1 MAEHAQDSTMPTSI
15 QPEPPIQNQVQ
26 PEVTPASAG
35 QKRSLDEASE
45 DEPMMDQQNAPA
57 SSSHASPAQKKIRLS
72 DPGIGDSG
80 DENEDAIPASPGSP
94 DPEPTETSNKDIG
107 GDNDDDDDDDD
118 EDEDDDEDANDEDDK
133 EGKVEEP
140 TQDDDEAEITAG
152 PRDWNSA
159 SHKVVRTSF
168 GAALPILKTRGVLN
182 RKPASSADTE
192 SPKDAETKTDAA
204 SNDKAGVESTAISG
218 DPGTTGKSRSRSKS
232 KSRSRSGSEAPD
244 RSTMRRKSIDWK
256 LPELQLDVK
265 GGRKKQFLA
274 WCEEFCSDNAP
285 NVAKVDARLLR
296 RGYLVRLE
304 ATSIPEQVRKESKK
318 AARNTDSSQMDK
330 TISRFVG
337 NGKESSDLSE
347 GEIMSESEPEDK
359 PENKPSNLVE
369 KQLQQL
375 PGSGGSGK
383 IQLSREEELEQ
394 LRLYFPRASQTNF
407 CVICAKNGHRAND
420 CPPPT
425 CRHCQDQGGHT
436 SAQCPTRVRCTKCQ
450 RLGHIKKSC
459 LEKLASAP
467 GEAELECAV
476 CCATDHLEDDCES
489 LWCTYYPNPENII
502 KVQSIP
508 AFCYSCGADNHFGG
522 DCGLYNN
529 ISTHSKDD
537 TWTVA
542 HRDLY
547 VDPDT
552 DVLAV
557 SWVPPPPPD
566 PERPD
571 FGGRSIV
578 PQRNH
583 VYFESDDEEEGEFIQ
598 PPVRNRAPPPGRQQ
612 IRINGQAGT
621 SAANGTGS
629 GARQRDSRNQRRNE
643 SGGGG
648 GRSGRNPPLPPGPP
662 PSSLPARPPGGSSG
676 GSSSRGG
683 GAGGGR
689 RGRGGFSRVRGGHR

>member
-1 MAEHAQDSTMPTSI
+1 MPTSM
-15 QPEPPIQNQVQ
+15 QPESPVQDQVQ
-26 PEVTPASAG
+26 PEVAPASTG

-45 DEPMMDQQNAPA
+45 DEPALDQQNAPT
-57 SSSHASPAQKKIRLS
+57 SSGHASPAPKKIRLS
-72 DPGIGDSG
+72 EPGIGQSD
-80 DENEDAIPASPGSP
+80 DQKEAAIPASPGSP
-94 DPEPTETSNKDIG
+94 DPEPTETSNMDTG
-107 GDNDDDDDDDD
+107 GDGDDDGEDADSDDDDDD
-118 EDEDDDEDANDEDDK
+118 EAA
-133 EGKVEEP
+133 KVEDSAQGDGGAV
-140 TQDDDEAEITAG
+140 TAAG

-168 GAALPILKTRGVLN
+168 GAALPALKTRAVLN
-182 RKPASSADTE
+182 RITASSADRK
-192 SPKDAETKTDAA
+192 SPKDIQTKTNVDADTT
-204 SNDKAGVESTAISG
+204 NDKAGVESAVSSG
-218 DPGTTGKSRSRSKS
+218 DAVAAGKSRSRSKS

-256 LPELQLDVK
+256 LPELQLEVQ

-274 WCEEFCSDNAP
+274 WCQEFCSANEPNA
-285 NVAKVDARLLR
+285 AKADARLLR
-296 RGYLVRLE
+296 RGYLIRLE

-318 AARNTDSSQMDK
+318 AARNTESSQMDK
-330 TISRFVG
+330 IISGFVG
-337 NGKESSDLSE
+337 NAEESCELSE
-347 GEIMSESEPEDK
+347 GEIMSESEPAERS
-359 PENKPSNLVE
+359 ENKPSNTLHKE
-369 KQLQQL
+369 LEQLL
-375 PGSGGSGK
+375 PVSGGSGK
-383 IQLSREEELEQ
+383 VQLSREEELEQ
-394 LRLYFPRASQTNF
+394 LRLYFPRASKTDF

-425 CRHCQDQGGHT
+425 CRHCQDQGHT

-459 LEKLASAP
+459 PEKLASAA

-489 LWCTYYPNPENII
+489 LWCTYYPDPENIV

-522 DCGLYNN
+522 DCGLYN

-542 HRDLY
+542 NRDRY

-552 DVLAV
+552 DVLPV

-583 VYFESDDEEEGEFIQ
+583 IYFESDDEEEGEFIQ
-598 PPVRNRAPPPGRQQ
+598 PPVRSRPPPPGRQQ
-612 IRINGQAGT
+612 IRINGQAGA
-621 SAANGTGS
+621 SAANGTS
-629 GARQRDSRNQRRNE
+629 SSRHRESRNQRMNDGG
-643 SGGGG
+643 SGGG

-662 PSSLPARPPGGSSG
+662 PSSLPARPPGGASG
-676 GSSSRGG
+676 GSDSRG

>member
-1 MAEHAQDSTMPTSI
+1 MAEHAQDSAMPTSM
-15 QPEPPIQNQVQ
+15 QPESPVHNQSQ
-26 PEVTPASAG
+26 LEVAPASAG

-45 DEPMMDQQNAPA
+45 DEPALDQQNAPA
-57 SSSHASPAQKKIRLS
+57 SSSHASPVQKKLRMS
-72 DPGIGDSG
+72 DPGIGES
-80 DENEDAIPASPGSP
+80 EVQNEDAIPASPGSP
-94 DPEPTETSNKDIG
+94 ELEPTETSNMDIG
-107 GDNDDDDDDDD
+107 GDDDNDDD
-118 EDEDDDEDANDEDDK
+118 EDEDQDANDGDDEEGNVEEATQKDDK
-133 EGKVEEP
+133 AA
-140 TQDDDEAEITAG
+140 TAAG

-159 SHKVVRTSF
+159 SHKVVRTLF
-168 GAALPILKTRGVLN
+168 GAALPTLKTRGVLN
-182 RKPASSADTE
+182 RIGADST
-192 SPKDAETKTDAA
+192 ETKNPNVAESKADA
-204 SNDKAGVESTAISG
+204 SNDKAGVESAASNG
-218 DPGTTGKSRSRSKS
+218 DAVTTGKSRSRSKS

-256 LPELQLDVK
+256 LPELKLDGKV
-265 GGRKKQFLA
+265 GRKKQFLA
-274 WCEEFCSDNAP
+274 WCEEFCSDNVS
-285 NVAKVDARLLR
+285 NVAKADARLLR
-296 RGYLVRLE
+296 RGYLIRLE

-318 AARNTDSSQMDK
+318 AARNTESSQVDK
-330 TISRFVG
+330 IVSGFVG
-337 NGKESSDLSE
+337 NGEESSELSE
-347 GEIMSESEPEDK
+347 GEIMSESEPDDK
-359 PENKPSNLVE
+359 SENKPSSLLD

-394 LRLYFPRASQTNF
+394 LRLYFPRASKTDF

-425 CRHCQDQGGHT
+425 CRHCQNQDHT
-436 SAQCPTRVRCTKCQ
+436 SAQCPKRVRCTKCQ
-450 RLGHIKKSC
+450 HLGHIKKSC
-459 LEKLASAP
+459 PEKLASAA

-489 LWCTYYPNPENII
+489 LWCTYYPDPENIV

-522 DCGLYNN
+522 DCGLYSN

-542 HRDLY
+542 NRDLY

-552 DVLAV
+552 DVLPV

-583 VYFESDDEEEGEFIQ
+583 IYFESDDEEEGEFIQ
-598 PPVRNRAPPPGRQQ
+598 PPVRSRGPPPGRQQ
-612 IRINGQAGT
+612 IRINGSAGA
-621 SAANGTGS
+621 SAANGTG
-629 GARQRDSRNQRRNE
+629 GGRQRESRNQRRNDGGG
-643 SGGGG
+643 GGGG

-662 PSSLPARPPGGSSG
+662 PSSLPARPPGGQSGG
-676 GSSSRGG
+676 GSSRG

>member
-1 MAEHAQDSTMPTSI
+1 MAEHAQDSTMPTSM
-15 QPEPPIQNQVQ
+15 QPESPVQNQNQNQNQNQVQ
-26 PEVTPASAG
+26 PEVALASTG
-35 QKRSLDEASE
+35 QKRSIDEASE
-45 DEPMMDQQNAPA
+45 DEPMLHQQNAPA
-57 SSSHASPAQKKIRLS
+57 SSSHPSPAQKKIRLS
-72 DPGIGDSG
+72 DPGIGES
-80 DENEDAIPASPGSP
+80 EVQNEHAIPASPGSP
-94 DPEPTETSNKDIG
+94 DPEPTETSNMDIG
-107 GDNDDDDDDDD
+107 GDDDDGD
-118 EDEDDDEDANDEDDK
+118 EDEDANDDDE
-133 EGKVEEP
+133 EGNVEENA
-140 TQDDDEAEITAG
+140 QDDDEAATAAG

-168 GAALPILKTRGVLN
+168 GTALPTLKTRGVLN
-182 RKPASSADTE
+182 RVDASSIGTN
-192 SPKDAETKTDAA
+192 SPKDAETKTNA
-204 SNDKAGVESTAISG
+204 SNDKAGVESDAA
-218 DPGTTGKSRSRSKS
+218 TTGKSRSRSKS

-244 RSTMRRKSIDWK
+244 RSTMRRKSVDWK
-256 LPELQLDVK
+256 LPELKLDIK

-274 WCEEFCSDNAP
+274 WCEEFCSDNMS
-285 NVAKVDARLLR
+285 NVVKADARLLR
-296 RGYLVRLE
+296 RGYLIRLE

-330 TISRFVG
+330 IISDFVG
-337 NGKESSDLSE
+337 NGEESSELSE
-347 GEIMSESEPEDK
+347 GEIMSESEPAE
-359 PENKPSNLVE
+359 PSENKKSGLLD

-383 IQLSREEELEQ
+383 VQLSREEELEQ
-394 LRLYFPRASQTNF
+394 LRIYFPRASKTDF
-407 CVICAKNGHRAND
+407 CVVCAKNGHRAND

-425 CRHCQDQGGHT
+425 CRHCQDQSHT

-459 LEKLASAP
+459 PEKLASAP

-489 LWCTYYPNPENII
+489 LWCTYYPDPENII

-542 HRDLY
+542 NRDLY

-552 DVLAV
+552 DILPV

-583 VYFESDDEEEGEFIQ
+583 IYFESDDEEEGEFIQ
-598 PPVRNRAPPPGRQQ
+598 PPVRSRAPPPGRQQ
-612 IRINGQAGT
+612 IRINGQAGA
-621 SAANGTGS
+621 SAANGAG
-629 GARQRDSRNQRRNE
+629 GGGRQRESRNQRRNDG
-643 SGGGG
+643 GGGG

-683 GAGGGR
+683 AGGGR